1 MRFVQVRSVYLT
13 FNPVNL
19 TRLLMYI
26 YEHTQPGIFIRVMM
40 GSWVVALGVLALLVL
55 ALGEKEAA
63 LVFGGIMVMLGMIF
77 GIVFVLFHS
86 LSVRVSAS
94 EIALSF
100 GVGLIQKSFSIGD
113 ICGVR
118 IVQNRWYH
126 GWGIRKIRDGW
137 LYNVS
142 GYDAVEIQLKNERK
156 YRIGSDQPKK
166 LLAAVESALAPN
178 CIYI

>member
-63 LVFGGIMVMLGMIF
+63 LVLGGIMA
-77 GIVFVLFHS
+77 
-86 LSVRVSAS
+86 VS
-94 EIALSF
+94 
-100 GVGLIQKSFSIGD
+100 
-113 ICGVR
+113 
-118 IVQNRWYH
+118 YT
-126 GWGIRKIRDGW
+126 
-137 LYNVS
+137 
-142 GYDAVEIQLKNERK
+142 QLTLPTK
-156 YRIGSDQPKK
+156 
-166 LLAAVESALAPN
+166 A
-178 CIYI
+178 